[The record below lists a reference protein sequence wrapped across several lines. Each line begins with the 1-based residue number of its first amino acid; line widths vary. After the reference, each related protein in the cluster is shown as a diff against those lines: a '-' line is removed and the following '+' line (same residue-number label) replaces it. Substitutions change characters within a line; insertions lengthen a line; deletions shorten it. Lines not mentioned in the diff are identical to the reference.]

1 MMQLAL
7 GHPLSRSCNEYERHE
22 MRRICR
28 ILKRFKGIVISD
40 PLFCTQYDQI
50 GRFIALWATFQSLC
64 NNYFSQ
70 IALFLTILVKV
81 SKSFIFIFKSFWV
94 NFYRHL
100 ATFYWSRCCCC
111 LTSALGHDGPN
122 SPRRG
127 GE

>member
-1 MMQLAL
+1 MQLAL

-64 NNYFSQ
+64 NK
-70 IALFLTILVKV
+70 LTFLTILVKV
-81 SKSFIFIFKSFWV
+81 SKSFIFIFKSVWG
-94 NFYRHL
+94 NFCGHL
-100 ATFYWSRCCCC
+100 ATFSGHTGCT
-111 LTSALGHDGPN
+111 LNVGVTSIVT
-122 SPRRG
+122 
-127 GE
+127 